1 MIIPLLLPAIFG
13 FFLIMLQ
20 PDFGSGL
27 VMLAAVV
34 IMCMVSKSRFK
45 NYIFIGLVGTFA
57 FAFLII
63 SASYRVDRI
72 LAFFN
77 PWKDPLGSGF
87 QIIQSLYAIS
97 PGGLIGRGIDEK
109 IFKSLFIF
117 LNRKPILSLRFM
129 LKNLDSLEVSF

>member
-1 MIIPLLLPAIFG
+1 MANKLTDYYLQTNKFIKVIIPLLLPAIFG

-20 PDFGSGL
+20 PHFGSGL
-27 VMLAAVV
+27 LMLAAVV
-34 IMCMVSKSRFK
+34 IISILSKSRIK
-45 NYIFIGLVGTFA
+45 NYIIIGLIGTFA

-97 PGGLIGRGIDEK
+97 PGGLI
-109 IFKSLFIF
+109 
-117 LNRKPILSLRFM
+117 
-129 LKNLDSLEVSF
+129 